1 MAENMEDPRLDNEHW
16 ADVLVQALPY
26 FKHWCGKIVVVK
38 YERLV
43 LICHFCNVLSAAGY
57 CRDCSCDNH
66 TSKNYLFHITSK
78 KR

>member
-38 YERLV
+38 YNLSLRRQHNRGV
-43 LICHFCNVLSAAGY
+43 FCNSAS
-57 CRDCSCDNH
+57 R
-66 TSKNYLFHITSK
+66 L
-78 KR
+78 